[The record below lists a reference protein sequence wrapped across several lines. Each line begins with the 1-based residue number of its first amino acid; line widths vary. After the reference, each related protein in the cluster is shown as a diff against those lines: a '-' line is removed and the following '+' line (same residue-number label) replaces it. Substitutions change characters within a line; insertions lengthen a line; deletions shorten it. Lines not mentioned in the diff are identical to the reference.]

1 MKTNTLKNIF
11 FIFCWLGFQYS
22 YAQAGKGT
30 NFEKVNRFSL
40 SSEAV
45 YKLYPPENKAFGPK
59 SDSLLLI
66 TGIEHLYYNGSYYS
80 TKNFADYFKW
90 YVDKHWHLF
99 EDNTQFDYYYLTK
112 NYEAM
117 FTWLEQNLQPA
128 EKPKE

>member
-1 MKTNTLKNIF
+1 MKSNALNIVLIALF
-11 FIFCWLGFQYS
+11 SIGFLNS
-22 YAQAGKGT
+22 NAQAGKGT

-59 SDSLLLI
+59 SDSLLTA

-117 FTWLEQNLQPA
+117 FEWLEKNLQPP